1 MEGTHYHFGY
11 DPVTEQIILSLRN
24 AGLGWMSFRFE
35 PDKFQDLLNEARKTW
50 GV

>member
-11 DPVTEQIILSLRN
+11 DPVTEQVILSLRN
-24 AGLGWMSFRFE
+24 AGLGWMSFRFV
-35 PDKFQDLLNEARKTW
+35 PDKFQDLLNEARKVW